1 MDLLEKI
8 RQHIDEFIIMIVV
21 GFISMGIYIL
31 SEKDAPLRHSF
42 RLALMGFLIAQ
53 VFSLPIYYIMKAG
66 SLWWLSVIVSILT
79 ICGQFLPE
87 LLQTL
92 IPKIVKKQVK
102 DRFGVDDNDHN

>member
-53 VFSLPIYYIMKAG
+53 VFSLPIYYIIKRKDIRLMA
-66 SLWWLSVIVSILT
+66 T
-79 ICGQFLPE
+79 
-87 LLQTL
+87 
-92 IPKIVKKQVK
+92 KQVK
-102 DRFGVDDNDHN
+102 RVS